1 MKPWMK
7 VLAVTVL
14 VAAPA
19 MMLGPVIWPPA
30 EVGPEPTAG
39 QFPFFLFLAAFEAL
53 TFGLGVSF
61 LLFGF
66 APLKR
71 PLAARRGGRGS
82 RTSRSA
88 GSWSPGGPTTIC
100 TSIPAPIC
108 RDSSTSSTA
117 FT

>member
-1 MKPWMK
+1 MKTWMT

-39 QFPFFLFLAAFEAL
+39 LFPFFLFLAAFEAL

-71 PLAARRGGRGS
+71 ALGGSSWRTWVTYLAVGWFLI
-82 RTSRSA
+82 
-88 GSWSPGGPTTIC
+88 SWCPTTIC
-100 TSIPAPIC
+100 TSTPAPIC
-108 RDSSTSSTA
+108 RDSST
-117 FT
+117 

>member
-1 MKPWMK
+1 M
-7 VLAVTVL
+7 LAVTVL

-30 EVGPEPTAG
+30 EIGPEPTAG
-39 QFPFFLFLAAFEAL
+39 QVPFFHFLAALEAL

-71 PLAARRGGRGS
+71 AMGGSSWRTWVAYLAVGWFLI
-82 RTSRSA
+82 
-88 GSWSPGGPTTIC
+88 SWWPYDNLHRQQGQENRVEESG
-100 TSIPAPIC
+100 
-108 RDSSTSSTA
+108 
-117 FT
+117 